1 MLFQSTIRRVS
12 RPLLASMFIYG
23 GIDSV
28 RNPDAKAKRADTVT
42 GPLADRLPIPDDPVA
57 LVRFNGAVHVGA
69 GSLLALG
76 KFPRLAALV
85 LAGSLVPTT
94 IAGHRFW
101 EEDDPQA
108 KAGQQIQFFKN
119 LSMLGG
125 LLIAATAR

>member
-1 MLFQSTIRRVS
+1 MLFESTIRRVS

-28 RNPDAKAKRADTVT
+28 RHPDAKAKRADSVT
-42 GPLADRLPIPDDPVA
+42 GPLADLLPIPDDPVA
-57 LVRFNGAVHVGA
+57 LVRFNGAVQVGA
-69 GSLLALG
+69 GSALALG

-94 IAGHRFW
+94 LAGHRFW

-108 KAGQQIQFFKN
+108 EARQRIQFFKN